1 MENVELNALLVEQLI
16 GLSSL
21 VTAMTKEVVE
31 KESLNESQANLVWL
45 LDPTA
50 EPLPLRKLAARLQCD
65 PSNITLLS
73 AKLEELGLARR
84 ATHPDD
90 GRIRTLV
97 LTAAGKRVRK
107 RLLAGAY
114 ARSPFTSLG
123 DREQQ
128 QLHRLLGK
136 VLAVP
141 AAVQ

>member
-1 MENVELNALLVEQLI
+1 MENLELNALLVEQLI

-21 VTAMTKEVVE
+21 VTAMTKEVVD
-31 KESLNESQANLVWL
+31 KEGLGTSQANLVWL
-45 LDPTA
+45 LDPEA
-50 EPLPLRKLAARLQCD
+50 DPVPMRELALRLQCD

-73 AKLEELGLARR
+73 EKLEEKGLAER
-84 ATHPDD
+84 ATHPRD

-114 ARSPFTSLG
+114 ARSPFTPLG

-128 QLHRLLGK
+128 QLHRLLAK
-136 VLAVP
+136 VLAAPV
-141 AAVQ
+141 AAT

>member
-1 MENVELNALLVEQLI
+1 MNALLVEQLI

-31 KESLNESQANLVWL
+31 KEGLNESQANLVWL
-45 LDPTA
+45 LDPNA
-50 EPLPLRKLAARLQCD
+50 DPVPLRKLAARLQCD

-73 AKLEELGLARR
+73 AKLEEKKLAKR
-84 ATHPDD
+84 ATHPQDR
-90 GRIRTLV
+90 RIRTLV
-97 LTAAGKRVRK
+97 LTAAGKRVRN

-128 QLHRLLGK
+128 QLHRLLAK

-141 AAVQ
+141 ATARAAQ